1 MEDNEDIDEEKINDE
16 EQLQYCSICHK
27 NTFDTIAIN
36 NSKRNKILK
45 ELLQSIDF
53 SELIKKCN
61 CKNNSNYLYVHKF
74 CILLKIL
81 YKYET
86 KCEKCKADYN
96 INIVKKFDKK
106 RFIKLFL
113 FFLFIYII
121 HLFVFLF
128 CMFLLFINVI
138 LKEYMKKN
146 SNKFI
151 QYKHIFIFFGIVIF
165 IINSFFL
172 FYTIII
178 NIKFFKINIYKYII
192 DILDFEEKKEKN
204 EKKEKALNILLEEF
218 LEWGHFQPMKYLISD
233 ISKKYFFNRIYSSYL
248 NEVNN
253 FIDKNNSEYYVDF
266 HNIKIISADS
276 KFTDGNNNYL
286 WLNNNMN
293 NYNANNN
300 PNYLNLNNIFNK
312 QSEEINFS
320 SNLSSKLNNEG
331 NDNENS
337 NNIIIN
343 SSNNNSNFFTRGKK
357 NNQILGS
364 LKLSHTMNDFINI
377 NINPKT
383 SKNININ
390 INFSNE
396 KISQIEQF
404 SSSKDYTGRANSR
417 RNSKIGKTALIPKKL
432 MMTNIM
438 AEQNIFKRK
447 KRQLQSIK
455 LKRNILNLKNTQI
468 TGNIDEEIDFSSFD
482 GMGSHFSKGTG
493 GSEQQ
498 KNFSSRE
505 SRCSN
510 FKTKKSF
517 KDVDLNISKSRI
529 GEEEEEQNIR
539 NSRKSNNSIKHV
551 HFDG

>member
-1 MEDNEDIDEEKINDE
+1 M
-16 EQLQYCSICHK
+16 
-27 NTFDTIAIN
+27 
-36 NSKRNKILK
+36 
-45 ELLQSIDF
+45 
-53 SELIKKCN
+53 
-61 CKNNSNYLYVHKF
+61 
-74 CILLKIL
+74 
-81 YKYET
+81 
-86 KCEKCKADYN
+86 
-96 INIVKKFDKK
+96 
-106 RFIKLFL
+106 
-113 FFLFIYII
+113 
-121 HLFVFLF
+121 
-128 CMFLLFINVI
+128 
-138 LKEYMKKN
+138 
-146 SNKFI
+146 
-151 QYKHIFIFFGIVIF
+151 
-165 IINSFFL
+165 
-172 FYTIII
+172 
-178 NIKFFKINIYKYII
+178 
-192 DILDFEEKKEKN
+192 
-204 EKKEKALNILLEEF
+204 
-218 LEWGHFQPMKYLISD
+218 
-233 ISKKYFFNRIYSSYL
+233 
-248 NEVNN
+248 NN

-276 KFTDGNNNYL
+276 KFTDGNNNYF

-357 NNQILGS
+357 NNRILGS

-404 SSSKDYTGRANSR
+404 SSSKDYTGRANTR

-517 KDVDLNISKSRI
+517 KLEINFLFISLFRRHYYESRKLI
-529 GEEEEEQNIR
+529 KR
-539 NSRKSNNSIKHV
+539 NSRRTCGNSIKC
-551 HFDG
+551 FKRRKRSSRYG

>member
-233 ISKKYFFNRIYSSYL
+233 ISKKYFF
-248 NEVNN
+248 
-253 FIDKNNSEYYVDF
+253 
-266 HNIKIISADS
+266 
-276 KFTDGNNNYL
+276 
-286 WLNNNMN
+286 
-293 NYNANNN
+293 
-300 PNYLNLNNIFNK
+300 
-312 QSEEINFS
+312 
-320 SNLSSKLNNEG
+320 
-331 NDNENS
+331 
-337 NNIIIN
+337 
-343 SSNNNSNFFTRGKK
+343 
-357 NNQILGS
+357 
-364 LKLSHTMNDFINI
+364 
-377 NINPKT
+377 
-383 SKNININ
+383 
-390 INFSNE
+390 
-396 KISQIEQF
+396 
-404 SSSKDYTGRANSR
+404 
-417 RNSKIGKTALIPKKL
+417 
-432 MMTNIM
+432 
-438 AEQNIFKRK
+438 
-447 KRQLQSIK
+447 
-455 LKRNILNLKNTQI
+455 
-468 TGNIDEEIDFSSFD
+468 
-482 GMGSHFSKGTG
+482 
-493 GSEQQ
+493 
-498 KNFSSRE
+498 
-505 SRCSN
+505 
-510 FKTKKSF
+510 
-517 KDVDLNISKSRI
+517 
-529 GEEEEEQNIR
+529 
-539 NSRKSNNSIKHV
+539 
-551 HFDG
+551 